1 MIGSNSGKVILV
13 IIIIFGSLVLSSCS
27 ASGSPA
33 ETMEKYL
40 QALAAKDEV
49 SAVNHSCADW
59 EEEAL
64 AEGASFMTVEVSLE
78 DLQCQTDTETADTAA
93 VSCSGK
99 YIFSYDAGEDQELD
113 LAGRLFN
120 VIKESGEWRMCGYVK

>member
-1 MIGSNSGKVILV
+1 MMGSNYIKAYLIITIILASLV
-13 IIIIFGSLVLSSCS
+13 ISSCS

-59 EEEAL
+59 EEGAL

-78 DLQCQTDTETADTAA
+78 DLQCQTDTETAGEAT
-93 VSCSGK
+93 VSCTGK

-113 LAGRLFN
+113 LTGRVFK
-120 VIKESGEWRMCGYVK
+120 VIKESDEWRMCGYGK